1 MKKIQFITLT
11 ICMGAL
17 CNFCLAQNTDL
28 QTGSQES
35 KHSYFKTSISYINDN
50 VYFGRRDS
58 LKVPYVTP
66 AFGYYNKSGI
76 FFTASA
82 SFLTTENRF
91 DLYTLGGGYLFA
103 KDKWVGELTV
113 NKYLYS
119 NQSYS
124 VKSEVKADAG
134 AQVGYDAGPIEFS
147 LSAIASFSS
156 ATDFAAGFGLD
167 HEFSLINDQLKITPT
182 FVMNGGTQYYY
193 DNYYRKRRYVKKRKG
208 NLPPRTITAYTVNPG
223 AFRILD
229 YEPSVPFD
237 YNLNKFT
244 FSFTPTVA
252 IPVNPNTIVRT
263 VKPVGGVAVT
273 RTFTEKIN
281 TTFFWSLEVVYKF

>member
-1 MKKIQFITLT
+1 MKKLQSITLT
-11 ICMGAL
+11 ICMEVL
-17 CNFCLAQNTDL
+17 CNFCLGQNTDL
-28 QTGSQES
+28 ETESQVS
-35 KHSYFKTSISYINDN
+35 KHSYFKTSVSYVNDN

-66 AFGYYNKSGI
+66 GFGYYNKSGI

-103 KDKWVGELTV
+103 KDKWIGEVTV
-113 NKYLYS
+113 NKYVFS

-134 AQVGYDAGPIEFS
+134 AVVGYDTGPLEFS

-167 HEFSLINDQLKITPT
+167 HEFSLTNDQLKITPG

-193 DNYYRKRRYVKKRKG
+193 DNYYRRRRYVKKRKG
-208 NLPPRTITAYTVNPG
+208 NLPQRTITAYTVNPG

-229 YEPSVPFD
+229 YELSVPID
-237 YNLNKFT
+237 YDLNKFT
-244 FSFTPTVA
+244 FNFTPTVA
-252 IPVNPNTIVRT
+252 IPVNPNTIIRT
-263 VKPVGGVAVT
+263 IKPVGQVAVT
-273 RTFTEKIN
+273 KVFTEKIS
-281 TTFFWSLEVVYKF
+281 TVFFWSVELMYKF